1 MLPAISLDG
10 PLYLT
15 AQKDAYKSD
24 DFVCFVD
31 GLLDA
36 MNPYPAKNSVIVMD
50 NASIHKA
57 ACLWPMIEER

>member
-1 MLPAISLDG
+1 MLPALSLDG
-10 PLYLT
+10 TIYLT

-24 DFVCFVD
+24 DFICFIS

-36 MNPYPAKNSVIVMD
+36 MGPYPARNSVVVMD

-57 ACLWPMIEER
+57 ERLRPMIEER